1 MIVMEQ
7 ENKNNPISSWPSP
20 LYTNWLNNKKEVTV
34 APNAAESFAL
44 QRGIT
49 GQVNFTS
56 IFKT

>member
-1 MIVMEQ
+1 MEQ